1 MRMSDAVSKFLGKE
15 NLLSSDWKPEECSY
29 QEFETRK
36 IAQYERFRAYL
47 EQKGLEQSEAK
58 NELGSQF
65 KVGQIVDCEVKSK
78 GPIGYIV
85 RVEGEHDG
93 LVYYSDIFDE
103 PPVIGEVIEG
113 WVLKVGRALSL
124 LPSPDACCR
133 YAMTASWT

>member
-29 QEFETRK
+29 QEFEAEK

-47 EQKGLEQSEAK
+47 EQKGLEQSEAR

-113 WVLKVGRALSL
+113 WVLKVERALSL

-133 YAMTASWT
+133 YARTASWT